1 MMVNRWQ
8 PLGKKRSLIRSAFL
22 FVIYG
27 THSTHRLRITASNS
41 FKGYRG
47 SLRNGTPSAS
57 HWSLKILR
65 GIFLKN
71 GFGLGRRLNKPA
83 RRALTGKDSFYL
95 VGTSFFLQRHCIT
108 SNVIFLHLPADRLC
122 GLLQMPPRTTHK
134 HMENK
139 TEVMERG
146 RQAWQNPSSLPAVR
160 QGNAAPP

>member
-27 THSTHRLRITASNS
+27 TNSTHRLRITASNS

-57 HWSLKILR
+57 RWSLKILR

-71 GFGLGRRLNKPA
+71 VFRGRGQPAGVLGDETGFE
-83 RRALTGKDSFYL
+83 RAHRADISPPDVFFFPWNRHDRVMQVLSLPPSFIWE
-95 VGTSFFLQRHCIT
+95 FLLSTCSASQ
-108 SNVIFLHLPADRLC
+108 FC
-122 GLLQMPPRTTHK
+122 GLFQALSQSS
-134 HMENK
+134 NK
-139 TEVMERG
+139 
-146 RQAWQNPSSLPAVR
+146 
-160 QGNAAPP
+160 